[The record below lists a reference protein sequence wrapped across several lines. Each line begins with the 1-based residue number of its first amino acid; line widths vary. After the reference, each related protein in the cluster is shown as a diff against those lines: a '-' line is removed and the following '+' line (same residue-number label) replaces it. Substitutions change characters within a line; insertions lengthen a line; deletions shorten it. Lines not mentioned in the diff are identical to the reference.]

1 MSKLN
6 RNARTWRA
14 ASTTAIV
21 LLGALWLAGTAAA
34 AVPTVVTGNAKEI
47 TRTSMTICGTV
58 DPNGE
63 TTTYH
68 FAYEYYEA
76 GWQSGSTP
84 VESAGG
90 GDTAVEECAHIA
102 GLPREKGISYRLV
115 ATDASGEESG
125 GEKYTVTAGAVEGL
139 KTEAPSN
146 IKRLGATSEVTF
158 NGSLEPNGYDTHYY
172 FEYGTPNLYQYTPEI
187 LPALPGADAGE
198 ADGAQHVAI
207 TIHIPTNTPYVYRL
221 VGVNQLGISTGVEQS
236 VLAPAVEGVTTLAP
250 TGVTTTGAVL
260 RGQFEPNGYDT
271 HWQFK
276 CQSEVYTAS
285 RPVFFVPSVPVDAGT
300 ASGPVAVEATVSE
313 LGAGKSL
320 AGNTPVQC
328 ELVASNSLGADEGAP
343 VSFRTAGAAPTPEGV
358 EASSVTKTTAALLAN
373 LLTQNEATSYWVEYV
388 PSEDYE
394 PSAVNPYADGAVS
407 SEAITEND
415 PYVTPAL
422 IRGIANLTAS
432 TTYHYR
438 FVAENGSGKTYGVDH
453 TFTTAGLTP
462 PIVSTGAA
470 SGVTTTSVTLA
481 GMVDPAGLQTSYEF
495 QLGETAEYGGAQIFG
510 NAGGGAGEEAVAT
523 TLSYL
528 VPGVTYH
535 YRVVA
540 TSVDGTTYGADR
552 TFTTPAVP
560 SPISQLTASPLI
572 AFTPVAFPKDS
583 EASTVKPGKKA
594 KQKAKHPAKKT
605 KKRRKSKSKKK
616 K

>member
-1 MSKLN
+1 MSNLN
-6 RNARTWRA
+6 RNAKTWLV

-21 LLGALWLAGTAAA
+21 LLGALWLAGAAAA

-47 TRTSMTICGTV
+47 TRTSMAICGTV

-76 GWQSGSTP
+76 GWQNFTTP

-90 GDTAVEECAHIA
+90 GDTAVEECAHIT
-102 GLPREKGISYRLV
+102 GLPREKGVGYQLI
-115 ATDASGEESG
+115 ATDASGQEFG
-125 GEKYTVTAGAVEGL
+125 GEKYTTTAGAVEGL
-139 KTEAPSN
+139 KTEAASN

-172 FEYGTPNLYQYTPEI
+172 FEYATPNLYQYTPEI
-187 LPALPGADAGE
+187 FPAPPGTDAGE
-198 ADGAQHVAI
+198 ANGVQHAAI
-207 TIHIPTNTPYVYRL
+207 TIHVPTNTPYVYRL

-250 TGVTTTGAVL
+250 TAVTAADAIL

-285 RPVFFVPSVPVDAGT
+285 QPVFFVPSAPVDAGA

-313 LGAGKSL
+313 LGAGKPL
-320 AGNTPVQC
+320 TGNTPVQC
-328 ELVASNSLGADEGAP
+328 ELVASNSLGADEGAHM
-343 VSFRTAGAAPTPEGV
+343 SFRTKSAAPTLESV
-358 EASSVTKTTAALLAN
+358 EASSVTETTAALLAN
-373 LLTQNEATSYWVEYV
+373 LLTQNEATKYWVEYA
-388 PSEDYE
+388 SGDDYE
-394 PSAVNPYADGAVS
+394 PSAVNPYEAGGVS

-422 IRGIANLTAS
+422 IRGIANLTPS

-438 FVAENGSGKTYGVDH
+438 FVVENGSGKTYGADH

-462 PIVSTGAA
+462 PAVSTGAA
-470 SGVTTTSVTLA
+470 SGVTTTSVTLS
-481 GMVDPAGLQTSYEF
+481 GVVDPESLQTSYEF

-510 NAGGGAGEEAVAT
+510 NAGGGAGEESVAT

-528 VPGVTYH
+528 VPGATYH

-540 TSVDGTTYGADR
+540 TNVDGTTYGADR

-572 AFTPVAFPKDS
+572 AFTPVAFPKEN
-583 EASTVKPGKKA
+583 EASTVKAVKNAKK
-594 KQKAKHPAKKT
+594 KAKHPAKKT
-605 KKRRKSKSKKK
+605 KKRRKSKAKKK